1 MGSKDGN
8 RRIHPAWQRHNRSL
22 RSINAFFLRWTR
34 NLGPTLLRR
43 RETIC
48 ITAMPKSGST
58 LLMEAMM
65 RCSGY
70 FPYRLSDALLLD
82 QNVMESRLIDSWS
95 FKSISTT
102 HTRATKVNL
111 ERMRAYRIRPVVLVR
126 NIFDVAVSMRDHIH
140 RESIWNP
147 TFSPDPAFLDMTAE
161 RQLDAVIDLAI
172 PWNLFFVAEWQRSGM
187 EMLDLRYEEMID
199 NPVDTM
205 QRILD
210 FYAIDKPRMD
220 PASAW
225 AEAADSGLTRKNVGR
240 PGRGETLF
248 TDAQKQRVRTLAA
261 HFPNTDFSS
270 IGL

>member
-8 RRIHPAWQRHNRSL
+8 KRIHPAWQRHNRSL
-22 RSINAFFLRWTR
+22 RSVNAFILRWTR
-34 NLGPTLLRR
+34 KLGPMLLRR

-70 FPYRLSDALLLD
+70 YPYRLSDTLLLD
-82 QNVMESRLIDSWS
+82 QNFMESRLIDSRS

-111 ERMRAYRIRPVVLVR
+111 ERMRTYHIRPVVLVR
-126 NIFDVAVSMRDHIH
+126 DIFDVAVSMRDHIH

-187 EMLDLRYEEMID
+187 DVLNLRYEELIGD
-199 NPVDTM
+199 PVDAL

-210 FYAIDKPRMD
+210 FYGIDKPRMD
-220 PASAW
+220 PATAW
-225 AEAADSGLTRKNVGR
+225 AEAADSGRTRRNVGR
-240 PGRGETLF
+240 PGRGADLF
-248 TDAQKQRVRTLAA
+248 SEAQVQKVRDLAA
-261 HFPNTDFSS
+261 YFPNTDFSS

>member
-1 MGSKDGN
+1 
-8 RRIHPAWQRHNRSL
+8 
-22 RSINAFFLRWTR
+22 
-34 NLGPTLLRR
+34 
-43 RETIC
+43 
-48 ITAMPKSGST
+48 
-58 LLMEAMM
+58 M
-65 RCSGY
+65 RCSGH
-70 FPYRLSDALLLD
+70 FPYRLSDTPLLD
-82 QNVMESRLIDSWS
+82 QNFMESRLIDSWS

-111 ERMRAYRIRPVVLVR
+111 ERMRAYGIRPVVLVR

-147 TFSPDPAFLDMTAE
+147 TFSPDPAFLDMTPE

-172 PWNLFFVAEWQRSGM
+172 PWNLFFVAEWQRSGI
-187 EMLDLRYEEMID
+187 EALNLRYEELID

-210 FYAIDKPRMD
+210 FYAIEKPRMD

-225 AEAADSGLTRKNVGR
+225 AEAANSGVTRKNVGR
-240 PGRGETLF
+240 PGRGSDQF
-248 TDAQKQRVRTLAA
+248 SDAQVRRVRDLAA
-261 HFPNTDFSS
+261 HFPDTDFSA